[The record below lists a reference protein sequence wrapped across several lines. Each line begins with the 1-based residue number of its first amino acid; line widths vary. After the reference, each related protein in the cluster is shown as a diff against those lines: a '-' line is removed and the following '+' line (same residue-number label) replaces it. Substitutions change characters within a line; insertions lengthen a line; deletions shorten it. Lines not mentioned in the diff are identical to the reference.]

1 MKVLFYP
8 RVRSS
13 YYDISQEPFLS
24 VIKSNMADENLTLLC
39 LVRDAIL
46 SIVKQLD
53 SGNVSEDMIDYL
65 AFRLDQLYGHIS
77 FD

>member
-1 MKVLFYP
+1 
-8 RVRSS
+8 
-13 YYDISQEPFLS
+13 
-24 VIKSNMADENLTLLC
+24 MADENLTLLC